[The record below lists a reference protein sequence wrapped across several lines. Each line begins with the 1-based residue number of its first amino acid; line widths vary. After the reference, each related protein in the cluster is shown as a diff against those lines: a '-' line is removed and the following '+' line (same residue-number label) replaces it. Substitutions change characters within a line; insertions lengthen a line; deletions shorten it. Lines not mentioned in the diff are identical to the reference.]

1 MTRRSVLCGL
11 LLSSA
16 LLASIVGWGAWR
28 AIAKPGPVRAYE
40 RLRLGMTLSEVEQ
53 VIGAPPGEY
62 DDATLIRSSMTFIY
76 TLRESG
82 ISDQIAYKSVANG
95 RGGLELQHWTWD
107 DYCIEVALDDK
118 GTVVGYYLLERP
130 EPLFR
135 PSFLGRV
142 RAFIGL

>member
-1 MTRRSVLCGL
+1 MATARRRLLIGL
-11 LLSSA
+11 LIATA
-16 LLASIVGWGAWR
+16 LIVTASGWAVWQE
-28 AIAKPGPVRAYE
+28 IMKPEPVRAYD

-62 DDATLIRSSMTFIY
+62 DDATLIRASMTFMH

-82 ISDQIAYKSVANG
+82 ISDQIAYESVAND

-118 GTVVGYYLLERP
+118 GKVVGYYLLERP

-135 PSFLGRV
+135 PSLLGRV
-142 RAFIGL
+142 R